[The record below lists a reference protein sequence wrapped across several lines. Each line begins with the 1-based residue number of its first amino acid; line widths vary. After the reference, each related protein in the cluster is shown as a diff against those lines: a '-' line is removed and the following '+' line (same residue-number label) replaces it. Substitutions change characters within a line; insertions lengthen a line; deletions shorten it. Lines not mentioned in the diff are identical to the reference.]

1 MMPPLK
7 GSRST
12 RFAGVAILG
21 LAVLS
26 AGCGRPP
33 DGAWLRFLGFSD
45 ATTATTNTTTTTTT
59 TATTTVLSGE
69 LRDGTALTAY
79 ANFENRSLIISQTVG
94 TGVLVYRVHIDYQMD
109 RYSPPSVDYGCT
121 LYLAP
126 PADSKASTGSLKASV
141 VPNSLKQWLIDT
153 GAFESAINSPVVE
166 LSARVTFFGETDEG
180 LRVET
185 AGSVG
190 IELSNA
196 GATPR

>member
-1 MMPPLK
+1 MMPLLK

-12 RFAGVAILG
+12 MFAGVALLG
-21 LAVLS
+21 FAVLA

-45 ATTATTNTTTTTTT
+45 TTTSTTNTTTST
-59 TATTTVLSGE
+59 TATTAVLSGE
-69 LRDGTALTAY
+69 LRDGTALTAF
-79 ANFENRSLIISQTVG
+79 ANFENRSLNVGQTGG
-94 TGVLVYRVHIDYQMD
+94 TGVLVYRVHIDYRMD
-109 RYSPPSVDYGCT
+109 RFSPPSVDYGCT

-126 PADSKASTGSLKASV
+126 PADSKSSTGSLKASL

-153 GAFESAINSPVVE
+153 GAFQSATTSPVVE

-180 LRVET
+180 LQVET

-190 IELSNA
+190 IELTNA